1 MQPALQASNNV
12 LQHVV
17 DVTRYI
23 TNVIS
28 YNFTGESKS

>member
-17 DVTRYI
+17 DVTRHI
-23 TNVIS
+23 ADVIS
-28 YNFTGESKS
+28 YNFTRESKS